1 MSHKL
6 LTDFP
11 KLFPIRIMSCQIY
24 ANLWFQLMMEQYSTV
39 ISLRAFKFYDLSP
52 IPSDTNWLLNFS
64 CISNQGIRAVVITA
78 NLIH

>member
-1 MSHKL
+1 
-6 LTDFP
+6 
-11 KLFPIRIMSCQIY
+11 
-24 ANLWFQLMMEQYSTV
+24 MMEQYSTV